1 MSRKAAK
8 PENRELSV
16 LLTPYG
22 TPACRFQHQFL
33 AKYLEKGETAATVV
47 TEPISTNS
55 SLWKHDLK
63 GDVFESFGELIEAI
77 AATCK
82 HDHVL
87 AVGAI
92 DEFLRHCDIE
102 TFFGHYRL
110 PARYL
115 DEIDR
120 VTAEAKRVTSGYSG
134 LIVADSAYLA
144 NRALIS
150 AALTEGKPVRVFNPD
165 GDWLSFSDK
174 EDEVYR
180 DHASKFREHGG
191 EEYRKALSRA
201 ETYLNL
207 RFSGQQTDL
216 DSPAVFA
223 SRSDLKAANPKKVLF
238 LHVFRDANQI
248 PRNQRGEAPSIF
260 GSYFEW
266 ADFCLREISK
276 NPSDWLIRVHPSSR
290 HYDGEDQIISRL
302 LERHGIDAKLLDGG
316 PSAIEILEKRWPVYT
331 HSGTIALETAVF
343 GFRSVVSSSRHP
355 EQLVR
360 RAPDKE
366 SLSKALAEPARFVA
380 RELEDEQVDM
390 AKILLYLNYKHDY
403 PQLAPKQ
410 PQPNRSSETKFYFS
424 LWFQLFS
431 VMGRYLRRP
440 TQVLMKSIAV
450 GLINDLRGGQKKTEA

>member
-1 MSRKAAK
+1 MPRKAAK
-8 PENRELSV
+8 KEKRELSV

-22 TPACRFQHQFL
+22 TPACRFQHHFL
-33 AKYLEKGETAATVV
+33 AQFLEKGGTAAKVV
-47 TEPISTNS
+47 TEPISTDS
-55 SLWKHDLK
+55 SFWKHDKK
-63 GDVFESFGELIEAI
+63 GDVFESFEELIEAI

-82 HDHVL
+82 QDQVL

-92 DEFLRHCDIE
+92 DEFLRDCDIE

-115 DEIDR
+115 DEINR
-120 VTAEAKRVTSGYSG
+120 VTSEARRIISGYSG
-134 LIVADSAYLA
+134 LVVADSAYLA

-150 AALTEGKPVRVFNPD
+150 AALTEGMPVRVFNPD
-165 GDWLSFSDK
+165 GDWVCFSDK

-180 DHASKFREHGG
+180 DHASKFRERGG
-191 EEYRKALSRA
+191 EEYREALSRA
-201 ETYLNL
+201 ESYLNL

-223 SRSDLKAANPKKVLF
+223 SRSDLKVAVPKKVLF

-248 PRNQRGEAPSIF
+248 PRDERGTAQKLF

-276 NPSDWLIRVHPSSR
+276 NPSDWLIRVHPSAR
-290 HYDGEDQIISRL
+290 HFDGEDEIISRL
-302 LERHGIDAKLLDGG
+302 LEKHGIDAKLLDGG

-343 GFRSVVSSSRHP
+343 GFRSVVSSSRHL

-360 RAPDKE
+360 RVADKE
-366 SLSKALAEPARFVA
+366 SLAKALAEPPRFVA
-380 RELEDEQVDM
+380 RELVDEQVDI

-403 PQLAPKQ
+403 PELGPKQ

-424 LWFQLFS
+424 LWLQLFS
-431 VMGRYLRRP
+431 LMGRYLRRP
-440 TQVLMKSIAV
+440 TQVVMKSLAV
-450 GLINDLRGGQKKTEA
+450 GLINDVRGGQKNTER